1 MLCSQMVHETPVV
14 RHELHIIRS
23 QSTSVARSDDSHC
36 SACAG
41 YLSVIK
47 IMNVQL
53 DDNSITCLLRP
64 LTHCNRTIRELNLA
78 GSLKTITDLGYASLS
93 QMLLTNDALLRV
105 YIDGFIPELL
115 DGMAMACDS
124 KYGDNASATLPRIS
138 AALHLETL
146 PFGGMIR
153 LPVGKDAT
161 AAAAAVLI
169 SCTASL
175 CGMYCDVSMVSSLSR
190 GYAWL
195 LLANAQRPNNVTIYF
210 KSLRTTDETVESAK
224 RWCFT
229 IVCLYLHQYVH
240 SICRA
245 GCNCAI
251 GPPLLANE
259 IQIPLNV
266 SSVSPLLSSYIFAE
280 LSLAGFATRR
290 CHPFHLQC
298 SRRHKWTF

>member
-1 MLCSQMVHETPVV
+1 MVHETPVV

-105 YIDGFIPELL
+105 YIDGFCQELL
-115 DGMAMACDS
+115 EGMAMACGS
-124 KYGDNASATLPRIS
+124 KHGDDASAALPRVS
-138 AALHLETL
+138 AALHFETL
-146 PFGGMIR
+146 PFGGMMY
-153 LPVGKDAT
+153 LPVVKNTT

-175 CGMYCDVSMVSSLSR
+175 CGMYCDVSIVSSQSQ

-195 LLANAQRPNNVTIYF
+195 LQANAQRPNNVTIYL
-210 KSLRTTDETVESAK
+210 KSLRTADETLPSAK
-224 RWCFT
+224 RW
-229 IVCLYLHQYVH
+229 
-240 SICRA
+240 
-245 GCNCAI
+245 
-251 GPPLLANE
+251 
-259 IQIPLNV
+259 
-266 SSVSPLLSSYIFAE
+266 
-280 LSLAGFATRR
+280 
-290 CHPFHLQC
+290 
-298 SRRHKWTF
+298 